1 MPPMRP
7 WPRKAKPCG
16 RLPIEL
22 PSGVSSVVIQMAR
35 PEKNIIVVS
44 VTMKGGMLNRVM
56 QAPLSAP
63 RALPTATK
71 VTMPALMASQAG
83 AAASGPPSAS

>member
-44 VTMKGGMLNRVM
+44 VTMNGGMLNRVT
-56 QAPLSAP
+56 QAPLSEP
-63 RALPTATK
+63 RRCQLPRT
-71 VTMPALMASQAG
+71 
-83 AAASGPPSAS
+83 